1 MKERSPP
8 QIAVD
13 EVSPPGL
20 GETLV
25 TSSAPGRPG
34 SPALE
39 QSEVAKILARWL
51 DDFIKVPGT
60 NFRIGLDP
68 IVSLFPG
75 VGDFLASSAGVVILA
90 EAVRTGVSFFV
101 LIRMAINTLLNT
113 LIGSVPVV
121 GSVVSAFFKSN
132 SRNLD
137 ILRQWQE
144 GHQDRVKKST
154 FRLFLA
160 ILFFGA
166 CLFALWVGLWMFYIW
181 AFRQLL
187 QGA

>member
-1 MKERSPP
+1 MVVAKDTPR
-8 QIAVD
+8 
-13 EVSPPGL
+13 
-20 GETLV
+20 
-25 TSSAPGRPG
+25 G
-34 SPALE
+34 SPTSVE
-39 QSEVAKILARWL
+39 QSEVAKIMARWL

-101 LIRMAINTLLNT
+101 LVRMAANTLINTV
-113 LIGSVPVV
+113 IGSVPVM
-121 GSVVSAFFKSN
+121 GSVGSAFFKSN

-137 ILRQWQE
+137 LLKQWQE
-144 GHQDRVKKST
+144 GHQDQVKKST
-154 FRLFLA
+154 ARLFLA

-166 CLFALWVGLWMFYIW
+166 FLFALWVGLWMFYIW

-187 QGA
+187 SGAFGPV